1 MKKKIFLAV
10 IAIFVICLTCGMLF
24 VACNEKEDDNGGKK
38 PGDITIE
45 TTAGDVFAAVVNEFG
60 AVADGTSKEYNVALE
75 IVAGDTPVF
84 TLAFEQNEGK
94 DYIYAAVGNEFVKIN
109 GFDVGGVVVEVLN
122 WLVGRD
128 GTIAGMVPV
137 NAAGFN
143 ESVGSLLAE
152 MNILSSSCEA
162 DDDAYRVGLN
172 MSSIAGLLSGLN
184 VDGKIAEAGLS
195 GIIDPIVGAL
205 FDLLKIDLGADVKP
219 SVGALIDYIGENV
232 DVNAYFGFNDD
243 AADTSAE
250 PFGKFDIS
258 KKIAA
263 ARKLP
268 AINALNISTQIKIDA
283 LDIETPAEPETPDE
297 GGTAAEPTRNT
308 SYVLDI
314 DIDLDPFVLVRKY
327 GEYEFGILSMIG
339 KEGYLM
345 EDGFKLFIDDKKFSM
360 DTIMDMVADAGY
372 LHISLDEVAIEAS
385 EGVAV
390 GDVVK
395 NLFTLHFNSEEGKVI
410 ASASVVN
417 EVGLE
422 PVVELAPYSIGGVY
436 EMEALTTVIDM
447 LINPDKY
454 TGSGAAEGEAEV
466 KPCEDGKHV
475 DTDPADCKC
484 DKCGTAIAH
493 VDKEPLDNK
502 CDVCGAHVHG
512 DRNPVDGV
520 CDTEGCNEHLHY
532 DKNKDGICDTANCKH
547 IMNVMT
553 LITTIFNDVKNT
565 DNGFYAPAYDENEK
579 LTSATV
585 NFEKLANYVVK
596 KFVTLPEGDS
606 KWELIN
612 KMIEVLPG
620 QVLGG
625 NALRVNLA
633 GIPFEYGKLTE
644 KDRVAT
650 EKLVYNLREDE
661 SLTGTNDNMY
671 METVTGVT
679 AKEGTDIAAGSL
691 VTVTGTAFDGETTI
705 TTSGIIMAV
714 DGDTYYVGILTD
726 FYANYDAAEAIV
738 NGLIGEADKKI
749 DLSTLIKPNWPF
761 YGVLAYTPAPAQA

>member
-24 VACNEKEDDNGGKK
+24 VACNDKEDDDGGKK

-84 TLAFEQNEGK
+84 TLAFEQYQDK

-205 FDLLKIDLGADVKP
+205 IKLLKIDLGADVKP

-258 KKIAA
+258 KKIAK
-263 ARKLP
+263 ARELS
-268 AINALNISTQIKIDA
+268 AINLLNISTQIKIDA

-422 PVVELAPYSIGGVY
+422 GVAELAPYSIGGVY

-454 TGSGAAEGEAEV
+454 KATGSGAAEGEAEV

-475 DTDPADCKC
+475 DEDENN
-484 DKCGTAIAH
+484 
-493 VDKEPLDNK
+493 V
-502 CDVCGAHVHG
+502 CDVCNAHI
-512 DRNPVDGV
+512 
-520 CDTEGCNEHLHY
+520 HY
-532 DKNKDGICDTANCKH
+532 DKNNDGLCDLVTCKH
-547 IMNVMT
+547 VMNVMT
-553 LITTIFNDVKNT
+553 LIGSIFNDVKNNE
-565 DNGFYAPAYDENEK
+565 NGYYSLDKTADGK
-579 LTSATV
+579 LTAATV
-585 NFEKLANYVVK
+585 NFEKLATYVVK
-596 KFVTLPEGDS
+596 KFVTLPDNDP
-606 KWELIN
+606 KWDTIDA
-612 KMIEVLPG
+612 MIAVLPG

-633 GIPFEYGKLTE
+633 GIPFAYGKLTE

-650 EKLVYNLREDE
+650 KDLVFNLREDE
-661 SLTGTNDNMY
+661 TFTGGKDQAYVSEITKI
-671 METVTGVT
+671 E
-679 AKEGTDIAAGSL
+679 AIEGTKIEVGSE
-691 VTVTGTAFDGETTI
+691 VTVTGKDFKGNDVVTTGKVMAIYDGN
-705 TTSGIIMAV
+705 
-714 DGDTYYVGILTD
+714 YYVGIYTD
-726 FYANYDAAEAIV
+726 LAPNLENIFTMLEKIIT
-738 NGLIGEADKKI
+738 LKPGEEFKMGD
-749 DLSTLIKPNWPF
+749 NWPF
-761 YGVLAYTPAPAQA
+761 YGVLTTPVPTAQA

>member
-24 VACNEKEDDNGGKK
+24 VACNDKEDDNGGKK

-45 TTAGDVFAAVVNEFG
+45 STAGDVFAAVVNEFG

-152 MNILSSSCEA
+152 MNILSSSSEA

-205 FDLLKIDLGADVKP
+205 IDLLEIDLGEDVKP

-258 KKIAA
+258 KKIAD

-372 LHISLDEVAIEAS
+372 LHISLDEVAIEA
-385 EGVAV
+385 EGDVKV

-395 NLFTLHFNSEEGKVI
+395 NLFTLHFNSKEGKVI

-417 EVGLE
+417 EVGLDG
-422 PVVELAPYSIGGVY
+422 VEKAPYSIGGVY

-475 DTDPADCKC
+475 DTDPADHKC
-484 DKCGTAIAH
+484 DI
-493 VDKEPLDNK
+493 
-502 CDVCGAHVHG
+502 CGAHI
-512 DRNPVDGV
+512 
-520 CDTEGCNEHLHY
+520 HY
-532 DKNKDGICDTANCKH
+532 DDNKDGLCDLVTCKH
-547 IMNVMT
+547 VMNVMT
-553 LITTIFNDVKNT
+553 LIGSIFNDVKNNE
-565 DNGFYAPAYDENEK
+565 NGYYSLDKTEDGK
-579 LTSATV
+579 LTAATV
-585 NFEKLANYVVK
+585 NFEKLARYVVE
-596 KFVTLPEGDS
+596 KFVTLPKEDP
-606 KWELIN
+606 KWDTIDA
-612 KMIEVLPG
+612 MIAVLPG

-625 NALRVNLA
+625 NALRVKLA

-661 SLTGTNDNMY
+661 SLTGTNDDMY

-691 VTVTGTAFDGETTI
+691 VTVTGTAFDGKTVI

-726 FYANYDAAEAIV
+726 FYANYDDAEAIV
-738 NGLIGEADKKI
+738 NGLISEADKQI
-749 DLSTLIKPNWPF
+749 DLNTLIKPNWPF
-761 YGVLAYTPAPAQA
+761 YGVLTTPVPTAQA

>member
-24 VACNEKEDDNGGKK
+24 VACNDKEDDDNGGKK

-60 AVADGTSKEYNVALE
+60 AVADGTSKEYNVAFE

-84 TLAFEQNEGK
+84 TLAFEQYQDK

-172 MSSIAGLLSGLN
+172 MSSIASLLSGLN
-184 VDGKIAEAGLS
+184 VDGKIAQAGLS

-205 FDLLKIDLGADVKP
+205 IDLLEIDLGADVKP
-219 SVGALIDYIGENV
+219 SVGALIDYIGQNV

-243 AADTSAE
+243 AADTSTE

-258 KKIAA
+258 KKIAK
-263 ARKLP
+263 ARELP

-297 GGTAAEPTRNT
+297 GGTAAEPTLNT

-327 GEYEFGILSMIG
+327 GNYEFGILSMIG

-345 EDGFKLFIDDKKFSM
+345 EDGFRLFIDDKKFSM

-410 ASASVVN
+410 ASASVVD
-417 EVGLE
+417 EVGLDG
-422 PVVELAPYSIGGVY
+422 VVAPYSIGGVY

-454 TGSGAAEGEAEV
+454 TGSGAAEGETEV

-475 DTDPADCKC
+475 DKTDPADHVC
-484 DKCGTAIAH
+484 DI
-493 VDKEPLDNK
+493 
-502 CDVCGAHVHG
+502 CGAHI
-512 DRNPVDGV
+512 
-520 CDTEGCNEHLHY
+520 HY
-532 DKNKDGICDTANCKH
+532 DGNNDGLCDLGTCKH
-547 IMNVMT
+547 VMNVMT
-553 LITTIFNDVKNT
+553 LIGSIFNDVK
-565 DNGFYAPAYDENEK
+565 DAKNGFYALAYDEEEK

-585 NFEKLANYVVK
+585 NFEKLATYVVK
-596 KFVTLPEGDS
+596 KFVTLPDGDP
-606 KWELIN
+606 KWKLIN

-625 NALRVNLA
+625 NALKINLA

-644 KDRVAT
+644 DKRVAT
-650 EKLVYNLREDE
+650 KDLVFNLREDE
-661 SLTGTNDNMY
+661 TFTGGKDQAY
-671 METVTGVT
+671 VSGIDKIE
-679 AKEGTDIAAGSL
+679 AIEGTEIKVGSE

-726 FYANYDAAEAIV
+726 FYANYDDAEAIV
-738 NGLIGEADKKI
+738 NGLIGEAGKKI
-749 DLSTLIKPNWPF
+749 DLSTLIKPAWPF
-761 YGVLAYTPAPAQA
+761 YGVLTYTVQA

>member
-45 TTAGDVFAAVVNEFG
+45 STAGDVFAAVVNEFG

-184 VDGKIAEAGLS
+184 VDGKIAQAGLS

-205 FDLLKIDLGADVKP
+205 IDLLEIDLGEDVKP

-258 KKIAA
+258 KKIAD

-372 LHISLDEVAIEAS
+372 LHISLDEVAIEA
-385 EGVAV
+385 EGDVKV

-417 EVGLE
+417 EVGLGG
-422 PVVELAPYSIGGVY
+422 VEMAPYSIGGVY

-475 DTDPADCKC
+475 DENKDCIC
-484 DKCGTAIAH
+484 DKCGAAIAH
-493 VDKEPLDNK
+493 VDKTDPADHK
-502 CDVCGAHVHG
+502 CDICGAHI
-512 DRNPVDGV
+512 
-520 CDTEGCNEHLHY
+520 HY
-532 DKNKDGICDTANCKH
+532 DDNKDGLCDLVTCKH
-547 IMNVMT
+547 VMNVMT
-553 LITTIFNDVKNT
+553 LIGSIFNDVKNNE
-565 DNGFYAPAYDENEK
+565 NGYYSLDKTEDGK
-579 LTSATV
+579 LTAATV
-585 NFEKLANYVVK
+585 NFEKLARYVVE
-596 KFVTLPEGDS
+596 KFVTLPKEDP
-606 KWELIN
+606 KWGLIN
-612 KMIEVLPG
+612 KMIDVLPG

-644 KDRVAT
+644 DKRVAT
-650 EKLVYNLREDE
+650 KDLVFNLREDE
-661 SLTGTNDNMY
+661 AFAPADDKDQAYVSKITKIEAIGGTGIEVGDT
-671 METVTGVT
+671 
-679 AKEGTDIAAGSL
+679 

-738 NGLIGEADKKI
+738 NGLIGNAGNKI

-761 YGVLAYTPAPAQA
+761 YGVLTYTVQA

>member
-45 TTAGDVFAAVVNEFG
+45 STPGDVLAAVVNEFD
-60 AVADGTSKEYNVALE
+60 AVAKGTSKEYNVALE
-75 IVAGDTPVF
+75 IVANDVPVF

-143 ESVGSLLAE
+143 ESVGALLAE
-152 MNILSSSCEA
+152 MNILSSSSEA
-162 DDDAYRVGLN
+162 DDDAYRLGLN
-172 MSSIAGLLSGLN
+172 MSSIASLLSGLD
-184 VDGKIAEAGLS
+184 VDGKIAKAGLS
-195 GIIDPIVGAL
+195 GLVDPIVGAL
-205 FDLLKIDLGADVKP
+205 INLLKIDLGADVKP
-219 SVGALIDYIGENV
+219 SVGALIDYIGQNV

-243 AADTSAE
+243 AADTSTE

-263 ARKLP
+263 ASKLP

-314 DIDLDPFVLVRKY
+314 DIDLDPFVLVREY
-327 GEYEFGILSMIG
+327 GKYEFGILSMIG

-345 EDGFKLFIDDKKFSM
+345 EDGFKLFIDDEKFSM

-417 EVGLE
+417 EVGLD
-422 PVVELAPYSIGGVY
+422 VAELAPYSIGGVY

-447 LINPDKY
+447 LINADKY
-454 TGSGAAEGEAEV
+454 KATGSGAAEGEAEV

-475 DTDPADCKC
+475 DKDPED
-484 DKCGTAIAH
+484 H
-493 VDKEPLDNK
+493 E
-502 CDVCGAHVHG
+502 CDVCGAHI
-512 DRNPVDGV
+512 
-520 CDTEGCNEHLHY
+520 HY
-532 DKNKDGICDTANCKH
+532 DDNKDGLCDLGTCKH
-547 IMNVMT
+547 VMNVMT
-553 LITTIFNDVKNT
+553 LIGSIFNEVK
-565 DNGFYAPAYDENEK
+565 DAKNGYYSLDKTADGK
-579 LTSATV
+579 LTAATV
-585 NFEKLANYVVK
+585 NFEKLATYVVK
-596 KFVTLPEGDS
+596 KFVTLPDNDP
-606 KWELIN
+606 KWETIN
-612 KMIEVLPG
+612 TMIAVLPG

-625 NALRVNLA
+625 NALKINLA

-644 KDRVAT
+644 EDRVAT
-650 EKLVYNLREDE
+650 KDLVFNLREDE
-661 SLTGTNDNMY
+661 TFTGGKDQAYVSEITKI
-671 METVTGVT
+671 E
-679 AKEGTDIAAGSL
+679 AAGGTIEVGSE
-691 VTVTGTAFDGETTI
+691 VTVTGKDFAGKDVI
-705 TTSGIIMAV
+705 TTGKVMAIY
-714 DGDTYYVGILTD
+714 DGNYYVGIYTD
-726 FYANYDAAEAIV
+726 LAPNLENIFTMLGKIIT
-738 NGLIGEADKKI
+738 LKPGEEFKMGD
-749 DLSTLIKPNWPF
+749 NWPF
-761 YGVLAYTPAPAQA
+761 YGVLTTPVPAQA

>member
-24 VACNEKEDDNGGKK
+24 VACNDKENDDNGGKK

-84 TLAFEQNEGK
+84 TLAFEQYQDK

-152 MNILSSSCEA
+152 MNILSSSSEA

-258 KKIAA
+258 KKIAD

-345 EDGFKLFIDDKKFSM
+345 EDGFRLFIDDKKFSM
-360 DTIMDMVADAGY
+360 DTIMDMVANAGY

-422 PVVELAPYSIGGVY
+422 GVAELAPYSIGGVY
-436 EMEALTTVIDM
+436 EMEALTTIIDM

-454 TGSGAAEGEAEV
+454 TGSDAAEGEAEV

-493 VDKEPLDNK
+493 KDENKDFK
-502 CDVCGAHVHG
+502 CDVCKDHVHR
-512 DRNPVDGV
+512 DDI
-520 CDTEGCNEHLHY
+520 
-532 DKNKDGICDTANCKH
+532 KDGLCDQPTCKAVVD
-547 IMNVMT
+547 VMT
-553 LITTIFNDVKNT
+553 LIGSIFNDVKNNE
-565 DNGFYAPAYDENEK
+565 NGYYSLDKTADGK
-579 LTSATV
+579 LTAATV
-585 NFEKLANYVVK
+585 NFEKLATYVVK
-596 KFVTLPEGDS
+596 KFVTLPDGDP
-606 KWELIN
+606 KWGLIN
-612 KMIEVLPG
+612 KMIDVLPG

-633 GIPFEYGKLTE
+633 DIPFAYGKFTE

-650 EKLVYNLREDE
+650 KDLVFNLREDE
-661 SLTGTNDNMY
+661 AFAPADDKDQAYVSKITKIEAIGGTGIEVGDT
-671 METVTGVT
+671 
-679 AKEGTDIAAGSL
+679 

-738 NGLIGEADKKI
+738 NGLIGEAGKKI

-761 YGVLAYTPAPAQA
+761 YGVLTYTVSAEA

>member
-84 TLAFEQNEGK
+84 TLAFEQYQDK

-152 MNILSSSCEA
+152 MNILSSSSEA

-205 FDLLKIDLGADVKP
+205 IKLLKIDLGADVKP

-243 AADTSAE
+243 AADTSTE

-258 KKIAA
+258 KKIAK
-263 ARKLP
+263 ARELS
-268 AINALNISTQIKIDA
+268 AINLLNISTQIKIDA

-422 PVVELAPYSIGGVY
+422 GVAELAPYSIGGVY

-475 DTDPADCKC
+475 DEDENN
-484 DKCGTAIAH
+484 
-493 VDKEPLDNK
+493 V

-520 CDTEGCNEHLHY
+520 CDTA
-532 DKNKDGICDTANCKH
+532 TCKH
-547 IMNVMT
+547 VMNVMT
-553 LITTIFNDVKNT
+553 LIGSIFNDVK
-565 DNGFYAPAYDENEK
+565 DAKNGYYSLDKTADGK
-579 LTSATV
+579 LTAATV
-585 NFEKLANYVVK
+585 NFEKLATYVVK
-596 KFVTLPEGDS
+596 KFVTLPDGDP
-606 KWELIN
+606 KWGLIN
-612 KMIEVLPG
+612 KMIDVLPG

-633 GIPFEYGKLTE
+633 GIPFAYGKLTE

-650 EKLVYNLREDE
+650 KDLVFNLRADE
-661 SLTGTNDNMY
+661 ALTGTADDNY
-671 METVTGVT
+671 VGTITGVAKDDNT
-679 AKEGTDIAAGSL
+679 AIEVGDT
-691 VTVTGTAFDGETTI
+691 VTVTGTAIDGTTAVI
-705 TTSGIIMAV
+705 TTGKVMAIY
-714 DGDTYYVGILTD
+714 DDTYYVGIYTD
-726 FYANYDAAEAIV
+726 LEPNLDNIFKVLAMLLSKDASEFKM
-738 NGLIGEADKKI
+738 GD
-749 DLSTLIKPNWPF
+749 NWPF
-761 YGVLAYTPAPAQA
+761 YGVLTCPVPAAEA

>member
-24 VACNEKEDDNGGKK
+24 VACNDKEDDDNGGKK

-84 TLAFEQNEGK
+84 TLAFEQYEGK

-152 MNILSSSCEA
+152 MNILSSSSEA

-205 FDLLKIDLGADVKP
+205 FDLLKIDLGADEKP

-243 AADTSAE
+243 AADTSTE

-258 KKIAA
+258 KKIAD
-263 ARKLP
+263 ARKLS
-268 AINALNISTQIKIDA
+268 AINVLNISTQIKIDA

-297 GGTAAEPTRNT
+297 GGTAAEPTLNT

-314 DIDLDPFVLVRKY
+314 DIDLDPFVLVREY
-327 GEYEFGILSMIG
+327 GDYEFGILSMMG

-345 EDGFKLFIDDKKFSM
+345 EDGFRLFIDDKKFSM

-422 PVVELAPYSIGGVY
+422 GVAKLAPYSIGGVY

-454 TGSGAAEGEAEV
+454 KATGSGAAEGDAEV

-475 DTDPADCKC
+475 DKDPED
-484 DKCGTAIAH
+484 H
-493 VDKEPLDNK
+493 E
-502 CDVCGAHVHG
+502 CDVCGAHI
-512 DRNPVDGV
+512 
-520 CDTEGCNEHLHY
+520 HY
-532 DKNKDGICDTANCKH
+532 DDNKDGLCDLGTCKH
-547 IMNVMT
+547 VMNVMT
-553 LITTIFNDVKNT
+553 LIGSIFNEVK
-565 DNGFYAPAYDENEK
+565 DAKNGYYSLDKTADGK
-579 LTSATV
+579 LTAATV
-585 NFEKLANYVVK
+585 NFEKLATYVVK
-596 KFVTLPEGDS
+596 KFVTLPDNDP
-606 KWELIN
+606 KWETIN
-612 KMIEVLPG
+612 TMIAVLPG

-625 NALRVNLA
+625 NALKINLA

-644 KDRVAT
+644 EDRVAT
-650 EKLVYNLREDE
+650 KDLVFNLREDE
-661 SLTGTNDNMY
+661 TFTGGKDQAYVSEITKI
-671 METVTGVT
+671 E
-679 AKEGTDIAAGSL
+679 AAGGTIEVGSE
-691 VTVTGTAFDGETTI
+691 VTVTGKDFAGKDVI
-705 TTSGIIMAV
+705 TTGKVMAIY
-714 DGDTYYVGILTD
+714 DDTYYVGILTD
-726 FYANYDAAEAIV
+726 FYANYDYAEAIV
-738 NGLIGEADKKI
+738 NGLIGNAGNPI
-749 DLSTLIKPNWPF
+749 DLDTLIKPAWPF
-761 YGVLAYTPAPAQA
+761 YGVLTYTVQA

>member
-45 TTAGDVFAAVVNEFG
+45 TTAGDVLAAVVNEFD
-60 AVADGTSKEYNVALE
+60 AVAKGTSKEYNVALE
-75 IVAGDTPVF
+75 IVAGDVPVF

-128 GTIAGMVPV
+128 GKIAGMVPLD
-137 NAAGFN
+137 AAGFN
-143 ESVGSLLAE
+143 TSVGALLAE
-152 MNILSSSCEA
+152 MNILSSSSEA

-172 MSSIAGLLSGLN
+172 MSSIAGLLSGLD
-184 VDGKIAEAGLS
+184 VDGKIAQAGLS

-205 FDLLKIDLGADVKP
+205 FDLLKIDLGADEKP

-243 AADTSAE
+243 AADTSTE

-258 KKIAA
+258 KKIAD
-263 ARKLP
+263 AREKDP
-268 AINALNISTQIKIDA
+268 INVLNLSTQIKIDA

-297 GGTAAEPTRNT
+297 GGTAAEPTLNT

-314 DIDLDPFVLVRKY
+314 DIDLDPFVLVREY
-327 GEYEFGILSMIG
+327 GKYEFGILSMIG

-345 EDGFKLFIDDKKFSM
+345 EDGFKLFIDDEKFSM
-360 DTIMDMVADAGY
+360 DTIMQMVADAGY
-372 LHISLDEVAIEAS
+372 LHISLDEVAIEA
-385 EGVAV
+385 EGDVKV

-395 NLFTLHFNSEEGKVI
+395 NLFTLHFNSKEGKVI

-417 EVGLE
+417 EVGLDG
-422 PVVELAPYSIGGVY
+422 VVAPYSIGGVY

-454 TGSGAAEGEAEV
+454 TGSGAAEGETEV

-475 DTDPADCKC
+475 DKTDPADHVC
-484 DKCGTAIAH
+484 DI
-493 VDKEPLDNK
+493 
-502 CDVCGAHVHG
+502 CGAHI
-512 DRNPVDGV
+512 
-520 CDTEGCNEHLHY
+520 HY
-532 DKNKDGICDTANCKH
+532 DDNNDGLCDLGTCKH
-547 IMNVMT
+547 VMNVMT
-553 LITTIFNDVKNT
+553 LIGSIFNEVK
-565 DNGFYAPAYDENEK
+565 DAKNGYYSLDKTADGK
-579 LTSATV
+579 LTAATV
-585 NFEKLANYVVK
+585 NFEKLARYVVK
-596 KFVTLPEGDS
+596 KFVTLPDNDP
-606 KWELIN
+606 KWETIN
-612 KMIEVLPG
+612 TMIAVLPG

-625 NALRVNLA
+625 NALKINLA

-644 KDRVAT
+644 EDRVAT
-650 EKLVYNLREDE
+650 KDLVYNLREDE
-661 SLTGTNDNMY
+661 TLTGTNDNMY

-691 VTVTGTAFDGETTI
+691 VTVTGTAFDGKTVI

-726 FYANYDAAEAIV
+726 FYANYDDAEAIV
-738 NGLIGEADKKI
+738 NGLIGEAGKKI

-761 YGVLAYTPAPAQA
+761 YGVLTCPVNAQA

>member
-84 TLAFEQNEGK
+84 TLAFEQYQDK

-184 VDGKIAEAGLS
+184 VDGKIAQAGLS

-205 FDLLKIDLGADVKP
+205 IKLLKIDLGADVKP

-258 KKIAA
+258 KKIAD

-345 EDGFKLFIDDKKFSM
+345 EDGFRLFIDDKKFSM

-372 LHISLDEVAIEAS
+372 LHISLDEVAIEA
-385 EGVAV
+385 EGDVKV

-395 NLFTLHFNSEEGKVI
+395 NLFTLHFNSKEGKVI

-417 EVGLE
+417 EVGLDG
-422 PVVELAPYSIGGVY
+422 VEKAPYSIGGVY

-475 DTDPADCKC
+475 D
-484 DKCGTAIAH
+484 
-493 VDKEPLDNK
+493 KEPLDNK

-520 CDTEGCNEHLHY
+520 CDTP
-532 DKNKDGICDTANCKH
+532 TCKH
-547 IMNVMT
+547 VMNVMT
-553 LITTIFNDVKNT
+553 LIGSIFNEVKDAEKGYYSLDKT
-565 DNGFYAPAYDENEK
+565 EGGK
-579 LTSATV
+579 LTAATV
-585 NFEKLANYVVK
+585 NFEKLATYVVK

-606 KWELIN
+606 KWGLIN
-612 KMIEVLPG
+612 KMIDVLPG

-625 NALRVNLA
+625 NALRVNIA
-633 GIPFEYGKLTE
+633 DISFAYGKLTE
-644 KDRVAT
+644 EDRVAT

-691 VTVTGTAFDGETTI
+691 VTVTGTAFDGKTVI

-738 NGLIGEADKKI
+738 NGLISEADKKI

>member
-84 TLAFEQNEGK
+84 TLAFEQYQDK
-94 DYIYAAVGNEFVKIN
+94 DYIYAAAGNEFVKIN

-184 VDGKIAEAGLS
+184 VDGKIAQAGLS

-205 FDLLKIDLGADVKP
+205 IDLLKIDLGEDVKP

-258 KKIAA
+258 KKIAD

-345 EDGFKLFIDDKKFSM
+345 EDGFRLFIDDEKFSM
-360 DTIMDMVADAGY
+360 DTIMDMVANAGY

-417 EVGLE
+417 EVGLGG
-422 PVVELAPYSIGGVY
+422 VEMAPYSIGGVY

-454 TGSGAAEGEAEV
+454 TGSDAAEGETEV

-475 DTDPADCKC
+475 DKEPADCIC

-520 CDTEGCNEHLHY
+520 CDTA
-532 DKNKDGICDTANCKH
+532 TCKH

-553 LITTIFNDVKNT
+553 LIGSIFNEVKDAEKGYYSLDKT
-565 DNGFYAPAYDENEK
+565 EDGK
-579 LTSATV
+579 LTAATV
-585 NFEKLANYVVK
+585 NFEKLARYVVE
-596 KFVTLPEGDS
+596 KFVTLPKEDP
-606 KWELIN
+606 KWDTIDA
-612 KMIEVLPG
+612 MIAVLPG

-625 NALRVNLA
+625 NALKINLA

-644 KDRVAT
+644 DKRVAT
-650 EKLVYNLREDE
+650 KDLVFNLREDE
-661 SLTGTNDNMY
+661 AFAPADDKDQAYVSEITEIEATDGTGI
-671 METVTGVT
+671 EV
-679 AKEGTDIAAGSL
+679 GSE
-691 VTVTGTAFDGETTI
+691 VTVTGTDFAGNKVVTTGKVMAIYDGN
-705 TTSGIIMAV
+705 
-714 DGDTYYVGILTD
+714 YYVGIYTD
-726 FYANYDAAEAIV
+726 LAPNLENIFTMLEKIIT
-738 NGLIGEADKKI
+738 LKPGEEFKMGD
-749 DLSTLIKPNWPF
+749 NWPF
-761 YGVLAYTPAPAQA
+761 YGVLTTPVPTAQA

>member
-45 TTAGDVFAAVVNEFG
+45 STAGDVLAAVVNEFD
-60 AVADGTSKEYNVALE
+60 AVAKGTSKEYNVALE
-75 IVAGDTPVF
+75 IVAGDVPVF

-128 GTIAGMVPV
+128 GKIAGMVPID
-137 NAAGFN
+137 AAGFN
-143 ESVGSLLAE
+143 TSVGALLAE
-152 MNILSSSCEA
+152 MNILSSSSEA

-172 MSSIAGLLSGLN
+172 MSSIAGLLSGLD
-184 VDGKIAEAGLS
+184 VDGKIAQAGLS
-195 GIIDPIVGAL
+195 GLVDPIVGAL
-205 FDLLKIDLGADVKP
+205 INLLEIDLGADEKP

-243 AADTSAE
+243 AADTSTE

-345 EDGFKLFIDDKKFSM
+345 EDGFRLFIDDKKFSM
-360 DTIMDMVADAGY
+360 DTIMDMVANAGY

-417 EVGLE
+417 EVGLGG
-422 PVVELAPYSIGGVY
+422 VEMAPYSIGGVY

-475 DTDPADCKC
+475 DENKDCIC
-484 DKCGTAIAH
+484 DKCGAAIAH
-493 VDKEPLDNK
+493 VDKTDPADHK
-502 CDVCGAHVHG
+502 CDICGAHI
-512 DRNPVDGV
+512 
-520 CDTEGCNEHLHY
+520 HY
-532 DKNKDGICDTANCKH
+532 DDNKDGLCDLGTCKH
-547 IMNVMT
+547 VMNVMT
-553 LITTIFNDVKNT
+553 LIGSIFNEVKDAEKGYYSLDKT
-565 DNGFYAPAYDENEK
+565 ADGK
-579 LTSATV
+579 LTAATV
-585 NFEKLANYVVK
+585 NFEKLATYVVK
-596 KFVTLPEGDS
+596 KFVTLPDGDP

-625 NALRVNLA
+625 NALKINLA

-650 EKLVYNLREDE
+650 KDLVFNLREDE
-661 SLTGTNDNMY
+661 AFAPADDKDQAYVSKITKIEAIGGTG
-671 METVTGVT
+671 
-679 AKEGTDIAAGSL
+679 IAVGSE
-691 VTVTGTAFDGETTI
+691 VTVTGKDFAGKDVI
-705 TTSGIIMAV
+705 TTGKVMAIY
-714 DGDTYYVGILTD
+714 DDTYYVGILTD
-726 FYANYDAAEAIV
+726 FYANYDYAEAIV
-738 NGLIGEADKKI
+738 NGLIGNAGNPI
-749 DLSTLIKPNWPF
+749 DLNTLIKPNWPF
-761 YGVLAYTPAPAQA
+761 YGVLTCPVSAAQA